1 MTGEQSSGFSGGFD
15 GQEIGPDTPY
25 FLASATKLFVTAIII
40 QLVEDKSINLE
51 TPIVEFFAPNYLD
64 GLHKLD
70 GKDYTASITV
80 KNLLAHTS
88 GIADYFEQKQADG
101 SVFAREI
108 LQGNDISY
116 NIDDVVEMS
125 KSAMTPK
132 FAPGTARKAFYSDTN
147 FQLLGAIIEKSSGVS
162 FAEAVKTKIAA
173 PLGLKNTWRFEADGP
188 RAEQKTIPLRNGK
201 NQLHIPHVMT
211 STGAD
216 GAIVST
222 AADGLAFITA
232 FFEGKLFSPSLLKT
246 ICSDWR
252 RIFFPL
258 QYGTGIMLFQLPP
271 ILTMFKKQP
280 QIIGHSGISGA
291 FFYAQPENGIY
302 VSGTVNQLASR
313 SLPYNFLL
321 RAITAM
327 N

>member
-1 MTGEQSSGFSGGFD
+1 M
-15 GQEIGPDTPY
+15 
-25 FLASATKLFVTAIII
+25 
-40 QLVEDKSINLE
+40 QLVEDKTISLD
-51 TPIVEFFAPNYLD
+51 TPIVEFFAPGYLD
-64 GLHKLD
+64 GLHKLG
-70 GKDYTASITV
+70 GKDFTNSITV
-80 KNLLAHTS
+80 QNLLAHTS
-88 GIADYFEQKQADG
+88 GIADYFEQKQSDG
-101 SVFAREI
+101 SVFLKEV
-108 LQGNDISY
+108 LQGNDKSY
-116 NIDDVVEMS
+116 NLDDVVETARSSM
-125 KSAMTPK
+125 KPK
-132 FAPGTARKAFYSDTN
+132 FTPGIAKKAFYSDTN
-147 FQLLGAIIEKSSGVS
+147 FQLLGAIIEKSSGMS
-162 FAEAVKTKIAA
+162 FAKAVKTRIVE

-188 RAEQKTIPLRNGK
+188 RAEQKIIPLRNGK
-201 NQLHIPHVMT
+201 NQLDIPCVMT
-211 STGAD
+211 SVGAD

-222 AADGLAFITA
+222 AADGLAFISA
-232 FFEGKLFSPSLLKT
+232 VFEGKLFSPQLLET

-327 N
+327 